1 MNLYDNLT
9 FDILREKEEIPFP
22 YKIQREHCWIIYETT
37 YYIMEW
43 RGSLLV
49 YDSTF
54 LIGR

>member
-49 YDSTF
+49 YDNTF